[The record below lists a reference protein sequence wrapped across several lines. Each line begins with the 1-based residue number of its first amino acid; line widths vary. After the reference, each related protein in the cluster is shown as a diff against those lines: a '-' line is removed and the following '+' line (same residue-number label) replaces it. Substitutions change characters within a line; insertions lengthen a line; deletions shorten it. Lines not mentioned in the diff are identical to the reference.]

1 MEVQKQIERLS
12 GNSEELCKGLQH
24 VIDLDVVWPYEKA
37 DLLHWAKVLDILDIV
52 LGKEDSPEALLI
64 VSLKFTRML
73 LENCSNRHVY
83 NSYEVRACPMVLRCS
98 RGSAPVLL
106 PEPPSFSRN

>member
-1 MEVQKQIERLS
+1 
-12 GNSEELCKGLQH
+12 

-106 PEPPSFSRN
+106 Q